1 MNLQTEIVV
10 GAVCLF
16 VIMLVGFEY
25 GHRVGKDWAEKEDK
39 TRGVNAV
46 EGAVFALFG
55 LVLAFSFSSAS
66 DRLERRRELVVHE
79 ADAIEVAY
87 MRLDLLQPDHAAQL
101 RGAFR
106 DYLAARTNIY
116 KDYRDDARFT
126 ADLQECDRQKERIW
140 SELMKGPRTYEAT
153 LLVVPAV
160 NEMFDRGTER
170 TVALQTHLPWLITA
184 FLVGLAVISA
194 VLAGRALYGPRGG
207 WFHRMLFS
215 AVIALTVYVV
225 IDLDHPRSGFIRVG
239 AAEQAFK
246 DLREEMMRDR

>member
-1 MNLQTEIVV
+1 MEVV
-10 GAVCLF
+10 LGAVCLF
-16 VIMLVGFEY
+16 VLMLVGFEY

-55 LVLAFSFSSAS
+55 LVLAFAFGAAS
-66 DRLERRRELVVHE
+66 DRLEHRRELVVNE
-79 ADAIEVAY
+79 ANAIEVAY
-87 MRLDLLQPDHAAQL
+87 MRLDLLQPDHAAKV
-101 RGAFR
+101 RGSFR
-106 DYLAARTNIY
+106 DYFEARSNIY
-116 KDYRDDARFT
+116 NDYRDDKRFA
-126 ADLQECDRQKERIW
+126 ADLQECERQKEIIW
-140 SELMKGPRTYEAT
+140 REVMKGPRTYEAT

-184 FLVGLAVISA
+184 FLVSLAVISA

-207 WFHRMLFS
+207 WLHRLLFS

-239 AAEQAFK
+239 AAEQAFT
-246 DLREEMMRDR
+246 DLRELMMRKE

>member
-1 MNLQTEIVV
+1 MSMETEILV
-10 GAVCLF
+10 GAVGLF
-16 VIMLVGFEY
+16 LIMLVGFEY

-66 DRLERRRELVVHE
+66 DRLEHRRELVVRE
-79 ADAIEVAY
+79 ASAIEVAF
-87 MRLDLLQPDHAAQL
+87 MRLDLLPDVQAATM
-101 RGAFR
+101 RVAFR
-106 DYLAARTNIY
+106 DYVDARINIY
-116 KDYRDDARFT
+116 RDYRDENSFGV
-126 ADLQECDRQKERIW
+126 DLLEADRQKERIW
-140 SELMKGPRTYEAT
+140 DELMKGRLSNEAA

-160 NEMFDRGTER
+160 NEMFDSGTAR

-194 VLAGRALYGPRGG
+194 VLAGRALYGPKGG